1 MGELDDI
8 ARRYAAAVYAKDEA
22 AFLALYDDD
31 VVVFDMWDAWT
42 YQGREAWAGMV
53 KAWFG
58 SLGEERVGV
67 TFTPVH
73 AVVEADW
80 AVWCAIVRYA
90 GLGADDQELRAM
102 ENRVSWTLRRGA
114 EGWRIIH
121 EHSSAPA
128 SFDTMKVSLKRG

>member
-1 MGELDDI
+1 MSEIEAI
-8 ARRYAAAVYAKDEA
+8 AGRYAAAVYARDEA
-22 AFLALYDDD
+22 AFLALYGED
-31 VVVFDMWDAWT
+31 VVVFDMWDAWS

-67 TFTPVH
+67 TFAPVH

-80 AVWCAIVRYA
+80 AVWCAIARYA
-90 GLGADDQELRAM
+90 GLSADDQELRAM
-102 ENRVSWTLRRGA
+102 ENRISWTLRRG
-114 EGWRIIH
+114 EDGWRIIH